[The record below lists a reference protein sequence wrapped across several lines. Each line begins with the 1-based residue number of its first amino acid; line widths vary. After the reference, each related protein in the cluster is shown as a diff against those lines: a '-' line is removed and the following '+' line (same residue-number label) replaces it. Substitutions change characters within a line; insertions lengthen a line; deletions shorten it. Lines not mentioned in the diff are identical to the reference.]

1 MKDFFTQSQNFIGSQ
16 QTGIDPRT
24 GAFTLNLPLA
34 TLNANYGMGPEVS
47 LSLAS
52 SSLNQADEGF
62 GIGFGFGL
70 PFTTYDYQNQLLRLS
85 TGEQYLVEDDS
96 DDYQGE
102 LVVKQKKLNNFIFE
116 RFNGDDDQ
124 EGYYKVTYKS
134 GLVEILDSPSS
145 SYSIKN
151 TVSIQTYE
159 GHAVYL
165 KWMGDNARLISI
177 ADDHH
182 TLVEISYFDLNAPV
196 VSVFPGEEEAY
207 EIQFTL
213 GNGKL
218 EEVKQVQENYTWFLY
233 YTAQGFIKEI
243 KHPTGLIETIDYQFD
258 VFRFPDNV
266 YPALP
271 AAVKHRRSPG
281 NGQPDLV
288 SSFKFNY
295 SSQNN
300 YLGYQEGIGGV
311 EFESN
316 RDNLYAVMSNYF
328 YDSEEVQTQD
338 NLTIKTVRTY
348 NNFHLNTRE
357 LTSFYFGNQT
367 RSIQVDLEY
376 YAIIGIPFEYQ
387 PNQFQLVK
395 EKTTTWRDSNG
406 TRQEVHLTEFDTDGN
421 PTLEIQ
427 PNGSQTTMT
436 WYDADGERGCP
447 AEPHGFV
454 RFLKESITIPNQD
467 DYDTPIQMES
477 YTYTN
482 LGDSDLIVA
491 EQLSKY
497 SDDEL
502 LQTRF
507 FEYEQDSSSLDYG
520 RMTFIHDKLYADG
533 AYSTAYDSY
542 QAFEFTV
549 DDDEITQETIFTGHD
564 GCEAATSSTS
574 SAFTHR
580 VLSQISAQGVV
591 SSYSYDSMGR
601 ILRSTQA
608 EGTAYES
615 STYWEY
621 ELTSSGPVTHYT
633 DALDN
638 QAKVYF
644 DGLGRELRKYGL
656 DRKGSGQWEEILSQ
670 DYNAAGQSSQKTV
683 RDVQTSNNRKVTYSI
698 RTNISYDGWG
708 QMMMLQFANGIK
720 AHQEDNP
727 VWLTSSRW
735 QSGGSMRS
743 GEWKKTMHYKS
754 QLLEKEERINLQGQV
769 VGTKLYA
776 WDGLGRLR
784 EEIDELGHSVERTYD
799 AYGRVLTQTL
809 QDGTTL
815 EYTYVPYLTG
825 SEIARIEV
833 SSSDGNWVLG
843 EQEFDSLGRLLEQQ
857 TGGRTTSYDYEDASP
872 VPSTVTQ
879 PDGTTIEYA
888 YIAELGNAITQIET
902 DDLTQ
907 AFEYDSTTGAL
918 IESAEG
924 MASNQN
930 YWNDYGLL
938 ETETLTV
945 NGDAYDMDYQWTLR
959 GEPASHSDITGAQT
973 QYERDEHGRVS
984 RIVDQDVTADLFYDA
999 LGRLDKKIV
1008 EDNHSYTKIETE
1020 FEYNEFDQALVE
1032 IIKDSKGTQLRL
1044 ERSWLS
1050 NGLLNSQVT
1059 KLNGN
1064 SIKEEDYAYD
1074 VRNRLVEYSISGS
1087 EFPKDGYGQAFRKQI
1102 YEYDALNNL
1111 VTVETTLENYQ
1122 VDVAEYHYEN
1132 HADPTQLTSVTHS
1145 HGSYPAT
1152 IELEYDTCG
1161 RMTVDEAG
1169 RNLSYDAFGRLV
1181 ELEGPQDST
1190 YQYNANNQLVNQTVA
1205 GDQNCQL
1212 YYRAGELVNQV
1223 LVEEDKKVRWIKSG
1237 ATCLAVN
1244 DDQDVTL
1251 TASGQNESLLWSVK
1265 NSDSQGE
1272 LHQYGAYGQGEAEE
1286 DLPAFNGERKDPISG
1301 HYHLGNGYRSY
1312 SPVLMRFTCPDSMSP
1327 FGAGGINAYAYCAG
1341 DPINFIDPSGHSAMG
1356 TAGLFSGGVISQGLA
1371 QLGAVGGIA
1380 LGIIGIVSAVATF
1393 GASVA
1398 GMGVAMA
1405 SISLTLS
1412 LAAEATGIASIA
1424 VGNSDPELSAK
1435 LGWASLGL
1443 GIAGSATGA
1452 YSKPKTGA
1460 PLMMSKQNILS
1471 DSFTEGSFANEEIY
1485 TAINRRGQETRI
1497 HILTAENYDI
1507 EKSNTVILFA
1517 HGGPLI
1523 EERSFTSSS
1532 SVGFYANRGEL
1543 HRMDLLRTLKGRQ
1556 DLGLIRDRYM
1566 PNTSI
1571 PNQLLTAPYLPMK
1584 NHETGMKY
1592 YSSKE
1597 VALDSIR
1604 TAMNEHPNSFPH
1616 AVAVIGT
1623 EHPVP
1628 IGSVIQL
1635 LEKDYKNIYVACCRR
1650 LRTT

>member
-62 GIGFGFGL
+62 GIGFGL

-243 KHPTGLIETIDYQFD
+243 KHPTGLIETIEYQFD
-258 VFRFPDNV
+258 VFRFPDDR

-271 AAVKHRRSPG
+271 AATKHRLSPG

-288 SSFKFNY
+288 SSY
-295 SSQNN
+295 SFTPNN
-300 YLGYQEGIGGV
+300 YLGYQSGL
-311 EFESN
+311 EFESD
-316 RDNLYAVMSNYF
+316 RDNLYTVMSGYV
-328 YDSEEVQTQD
+328 YGSTVEQTQG
-338 NLTIKTVRTY
+338 NLTIETERTY
-348 NNFHLNTRE
+348 NSYHLNTRE
-357 LTSFYFGNQT
+357 VTTFHSSNEVK
-367 RSIQVDLEY
+367 SIQVDLEY

-564 GCEAATSSTS
+564 GCEAATSTTS

-708 QMMMLQFANGIK
+708 QMMMLQFTNGIK

-888 YIAELGNAITQIET
+888 YIAELGNAITQIEA

-918 IESAEG
+918 IESADG

-1020 FEYNEFDQALVE
+1020 FEYNEFNQALVE

-1050 NGLLNSQVT
+1050 NGLLNRQVT

-1111 VTVETTLENYQ
+1111 LTVETTLENYQ
-1122 VDVAEYHYEN
+1122 VDVAEYNYEN

-1341 DPINFIDPSGHSAMG
+1341 DPINLIDPSGHSAMG
-1356 TAGLFSGGVISQGLA
+1356 TAGLFSGGLVTQGLGR
-1371 QLGAVGGIA
+1371 LGAGGGIA

-1424 VGNSDPELSAK
+1424 VGNNNPELSAK

-1443 GIAGSATGA
+1443 GIAGMGTGF
-1452 YSKPKTGA
+1452 YSKPTKLSNKIGIQSSASSISIETRFYQEYPPLNVNSSTTGEGNIITLLAGDNYNMEQPSKVVVIGHGNNVVENDGKFTSIRPVGFHAEEGQTLFLDAEALFRGEINLGNARVNYPSGHRIPQQIISA
-1460 PLMMSKQNILS
+1460 PLLDVFDPTTGVLSKDTLESSIDRITNAIHQNPDLPYVVGFIATDNPIEIS
-1471 DSFTEGSFANEEIY
+1471 DVTRLLEQYFTE
-1485 TAINRRGQETRI
+1485 
-1497 HILTAENYDI
+1497 I
-1507 EKSNTVILFA
+1507 EYI
-1517 HGGPLI
+1517 
-1523 EERSFTSSS
+1523 
-1532 SVGFYANRGEL
+1532 
-1543 HRMDLLRTLKGRQ
+1543 
-1556 DLGLIRDRYM
+1556 
-1566 PNTSI
+1566 
-1571 PNQLLTAPYLPMK
+1571 
-1584 NHETGMKY
+1584 
-1592 YSSKE
+1592 
-1597 VALDSIR
+1597 
-1604 TAMNEHPNSFPH
+1604 
-1616 AVAVIGT
+1616 
-1623 EHPVP
+1623 
-1628 IGSVIQL
+1628 
-1635 LEKDYKNIYVACCRR
+1635 CCRGIFP
-1650 LRTT
+1650 